1 MRRNVYALEE
11 AGLVH
16 RDGKRGA
23 AAALGEE
30 SRTGGNGPLDSSWL
44 NARSSDSVSKGMDRE
59 IWTEAR
65 RFVERVEAQ
74 KSGAQ
79 ETNAQDNMEVDN
91 TAHG

>member
-1 MRRNVYALEE
+1 
-11 AGLVH
+11 
-16 RDGKRGA
+16 
-23 AAALGEE
+23 
-30 SRTGGNGPLDSSWL
+30 
-44 NARSSDSVSKGMDRE
+44 MDRE

-74 KSGAQ
+74 KSAAQ